1 MANTPLTPTMV
12 TREALR
18 VLHQKS
24 NFLGSINRQYD
35 DQYAKTGA
43 KIGDSLKVRLPN
55 QYSVRTGLPMDVQD
69 VTETSTTIQ
78 MATVKGV
85 DLNFTSS
92 ELLLSIDDFS
102 KRILDPAMSVLDR
115 KSTRLNSS
123 HHSI

>member
-102 KRILDPAMSVLDR
+102 KRILDRSEERRVGKECRSRWSPY
-115 KSTRLNSS
+115 
-123 HHSI
+123 